1 MMFKNIVIR
10 LSFIAL
16 AILSINLALSAL
28 SVGLHA
34 LLSLLIIPVI
44 IYFSW
49 RKIY

>member
-1 MMFKNIVIR
+1 MKNLAIR

-28 SVGLHA
+28 SIGFHGLLA
-34 LLSLLIIPVI
+34 LLIIPII